1 MMASPMGGPGGMGGH
16 PPNMGGVGPPMG
28 GPGSGPGG
36 PHPGMGPMGGPGSM
50 GGMGGPIGGPM
61 GGPSGPMGGPGER
74 IDQHPG
80 GPPFF
85 NRRHPG
91 PYMNQPDYKIYE
103 INKRLQQ
110 RTEVVAMVSSIP
122 VIVIL
127 IMSLVTMIGFMLQE
141 SDNLWWDAFAT
152 EFFEDDA
159 TLTLT
164 FCLEDGPKRYS
175 KFPFKRD
182 GLRFDD

>member
-36 PHPGMGPMGGPGSM
+36 PNPGMGPMGGPGSM
-50 GGMGGPIGGPM
+50 GGMGGPGPIGGPM
-61 GGPSGPMGGPGER
+61 GGPPGPMGGPGER

-91 PYMNQPDYKIYE
+91 PYFNQPDYRIYE
-103 INKRLQQ
+103 LNKRLQQ
-110 RTEVVAMVSSIP
+110 RTEVVAMVIFSSYCPNIFEYFSSSSFSCSTLFVCVCYRK
-122 VIVIL
+122 VITFGGMPL
-127 IMSLVTMIGFMLQE
+127 PPNSSKT
-141 SDNLWWDAFAT
+141 
-152 EFFEDDA
+152 
-159 TLTLT
+159 TL
-164 FCLEDGPKRYS
+164 R
-175 KFPFKRD
+175 
-182 GLRFDD
+182 LR